1 MVSHGVQDNLMM
13 MTVVMLTVMI
23 KEEGLK
29 DTQAFM
35 RRMLH
40 IFGESLCED
49 ISYEFLFPRFKITLP
64 SFKMCSLHIDIVK
77 IIIIIIIIIIIAWDF
92 PGSPVAKTLC
102 SQCRGP
108 GFHLW
113 SGT

>member
-13 MTVVMLTVMI
+13 MTVVMLMVMI
-23 KEEGLK
+23 KEGLK
-29 DTQAFM
+29 DTQPFM

-49 ISYEFLFPRFKITLP
+49 ISYEFLFPRLKITLP
-64 SFKMCSLHIDIVK
+64 SFKTCSLHTDIVK
-77 IIIIIIIIIIIAWDF
+77 IIIIIIIIIIAWDF